1 MNQRVLLIDDDIS
14 LRTALNKVLSHKG
27 YSVTTA
33 ASYDEAIAELN
44 SKGFDIIL
52 ADIILGGKTGI
63 DVLREVNKR
72 KLTCPLIVITGAPS
86 LETAAEAVRLGAYD
100 YVPKPIS
107 KETLLRVVG
116 MALSYKT
123 VLDDKEKYRSNLEA
137 IFSSVQDGIITIDR
151 DLNILEVNRACER
164 MIGITREV
172 IGSNLSEAMR
182 SYGDKC
188 MSVVMETIES
198 RKPVEKSR
206 VECSNN
212 GMPLKVATLNTSPLI
227 DPEGEFAG
235 VVLVIKDETPLVS
248 LEQKLSGYG
257 KFHKMIGSSNKM
269 SELYSLIET
278 LADVDSTVLIL
289 GESGTGK
296 ELAAEA
302 LHYKGRGSSKP
313 FIKVNCSAL
322 SENLLESELFGHVK
336 GAFTGAVSDKTGR
349 FQMADGGTIFL
360 DEIGDISEKVQI
372 KLLRVLQEKEIER
385 VGETVSRRV
394 DVRIITATNRDLKQ
408 KVKNGEFRDD
418 LYYRLHVALLSMPS
432 LRERKEDIPILVEHF
447 ISIFNTK
454 FDRDIES
461 VSDDVMRMF
470 MDYEWPGN
478 VRELEHAIEVAAI
491 HCRNSIITIEY
502 LPSDLEVDNVESTPD
517 INNTDGPEAIRNAL
531 KTERWNKARAARLLG
546 ISRQTLYNKI
556 AEYGIKYE

>member
-1 MNQRVLLIDDDIS
+1 MSPRVLLIDDDIS
-14 LRTALNKVLSHKG
+14 LRTALNKVLSYKG
-27 YSVTTA
+27 YSVTMA
-33 ASYDEAIAELN
+33 ESYDEAIAELD

-100 YVPKPIS
+100 YIPKPIS
-107 KETLLRVVG
+107 KETLLRVAG
-116 MALSYKT
+116 MALNYKKA
-123 VLDDKEKYRSNLEA
+123 LDEKDKYRSNIEA

-151 DLNILEVNRACER
+151 ELNILEVNKACEK
-164 MIGITREV
+164 MFGITREA
-172 IGSNLSEAMR
+172 IGSDLSEVMR
-182 SYGDKC
+182 GYGDKC
-188 MSVVMETIES
+188 MSAIMETIKS
-198 RKPVEKSR
+198 RKPVEKNR
-206 VECSNN
+206 VEFSNN
-212 GMPLKVATLNTSPLI
+212 GLPVKVASLNTSPFI
-227 DPEGEFAG
+227 DTEGEFAG

-257 KFHKMIGSSNKM
+257 KFHKMLGSSNKM
-269 SELYSLIET
+269 RELYSMIET
-278 LADVDSTVLIL
+278 LGDVDSTVLIL

-302 LHYKGRGSSKP
+302 LHYKGRRSSKP

-322 SENLLESELFGHVK
+322 SESLLESELFGHVK
-336 GAFTGAVSDKTGR
+336 GAFTGAVADRNGR

-360 DEIGDISEKVQI
+360 DEIGDISEKVQV

-385 VGETVSRRV
+385 VGETASHRV
-394 DVRIITATNRDLKQ
+394 DVRIITATNRDLKER
-408 KVKNGEFRDD
+408 VKNGEFRED
-418 LYYRLHVALLSMPS
+418 LYYRLNIALLTMPP
-432 LRERKEDIPILVEHF
+432 LRERKEDIPMLVEHF
-447 ISIFNTK
+447 ISTFNIK
-454 FDRDIES
+454 LDRDIKS

-470 MDYEWPGN
+470 MDYDWPGN
-478 VRELEHAIEVAAI
+478 IRELERAVEVASI

-502 LPSDLEVDNVESTPD
+502 LPSDLEIDSADNAGEPE
-517 INNTDGPEAIRNAL
+517 ITDGRGAIIDVL
-531 KTERWNKARAARLLG
+531 KKVKWNKAKAARLLG

-556 AEYGIKYE
+556 NEYGIKYE